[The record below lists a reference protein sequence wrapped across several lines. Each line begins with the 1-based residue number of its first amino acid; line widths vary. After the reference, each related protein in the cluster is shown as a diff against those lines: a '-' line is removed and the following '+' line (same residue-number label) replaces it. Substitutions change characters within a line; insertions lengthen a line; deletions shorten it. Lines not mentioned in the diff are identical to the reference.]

1 MVDFM
6 LWFLE
11 SSLLILFVLGIRKIF
26 SGKISYRAIYALW
39 LVVVFR
45 FMIPVNII
53 PTPFGFA
60 DNMKKSLDHLELEL
74 STAANNPAAI
84 PQKAPNFTL
93 QKSANKSIGDTEIT
107 ANNTKD
113 TTVEHNNVLTN
124 SEETHSLNTPQKQ
137 ERSRDNSLSLLL
149 LALPIK
155 QIAMTIW
162 GIGTVLL
169 LLCFVLSN
177 RHMTKQLHKYR
188 VFISRVG
195 NLDIFAVDTIPTP
208 CLYGLRHPAI
218 YIPSFL

>member
-74 STAANNPAAI
+74 STAANNP
-84 PQKAPNFTL
+84 L
-93 QKSANKSIGDTEIT
+93 Q
-107 ANNTKD
+107 
-113 TTVEHNNVLTN
+113 
-124 SEETHSLNTPQKQ
+124 
-137 ERSRDNSLSLLL
+137 R
-149 LALPIK
+149 
-155 QIAMTIW
+155 
-162 GIGTVLL
+162 
-169 LLCFVLSN
+169 
-177 RHMTKQLHKYR
+177 YR
-188 VFISRVG
+188 KKHQISRYK
-195 NLDIFAVDTIPTP
+195 NLPTKA
-208 CLYGLRHPAI
+208 LVI
-218 YIPSFL
+218 QK

>member
-74 STAANNPAAI
+74 STAAI
-84 PQKAPNFTL
+84 L
-93 QKSANKSIGDTEIT
+93 
-107 ANNTKD
+107 
-113 TTVEHNNVLTN
+113 LTN
-124 SEETHSLNTPQKQ
+124 PYITS
-137 ERSRDNSLSLLL
+137 
-149 LALPIK
+149 IK
-155 QIAMTIW
+155 I
-162 GIGTVLL
+162 
-169 LLCFVLSN
+169 
-177 RHMTKQLHKYR
+177 
-188 VFISRVG
+188 ISGR
-195 NLDIFAVDTIPTP
+195 FYAWH
-208 CLYGLRHPAI
+208 Y
-218 YIPSFL
+218 